1 MEKKLISLSS
11 NFIFFDYLKEIS
23 YYFMFDK
30 IIKQI
35 FLLIF
40 YLKRKISLNVNIF
53 FHSESIKLICLFT
66 NLVLFANMRQQL
78 KMKKK
83 TLETN
88 CFVIIYLRNITIVIE
103 IKLISFL
110 KFLVKVYT
118 QNLKL
123 FKFAILNNYFLC

>member
-66 NLVLFANMRQQL
+66 NLVLVSLNRS
-78 KMKKK
+78 
-83 TLETN
+83 
-88 CFVIIYLRNITIVIE
+88 
-103 IKLISFL
+103 IS
-110 KFLVKVYT
+110 
-118 QNLKL
+118 N
-123 FKFAILNNYFLC
+123 